1 MPMVAFHPIHTP
13 TYHYH
18 YSSHNIHNIMLL
30 SHFKQYPLCLPATL
44 IYFIPS
50 ILPLISYKTRQL
62 YLQAQTAHTRK
73 SAPAN
78 SYSTII
84 KAYIPLQLNQATTK
98 IHRLTMPS
106 DHTTTTTAAAGTQ
119 PAQPLIRL
127 FVWRCATTTCELV
140 NETLCNEAGRVREL
154 PTGYQIREPCWYGA
168 TCEDC
173 GGVAGRETCLLEVKL
188 VEVGREGQE

>member
-98 IHRLTMPS
+98 NTLSNYAIRPHHHHHRRRRRRR
-106 DHTTTTTAAAGTQ
+106 HAARPTPHQ
-119 PAQPLIRL
+119 TVRL
-127 FVWRCATTTCELV
+127 ALRYH
-140 NETLCNEAGRVREL
+140 NVR
-154 PTGYQIREPCWYGA
+154 TRQRDY
-168 TCEDC
+168 
-173 GGVAGRETCLLEVKL
+173 V
-188 VEVGREGQE
+188 